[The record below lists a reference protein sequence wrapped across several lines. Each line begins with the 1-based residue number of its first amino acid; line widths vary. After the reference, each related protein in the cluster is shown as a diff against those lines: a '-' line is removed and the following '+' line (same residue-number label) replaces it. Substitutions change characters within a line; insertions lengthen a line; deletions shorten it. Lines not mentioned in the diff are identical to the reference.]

1 MSHDS
6 NRSKVPQPKRIDEL
20 LKEYGFRPDA
30 PVSTGRALIVNLVR
44 SAYGHEAAR
53 EFIRQMNL
61 SENQDVKL
69 PSKENE
75 FQNSSV
81 TSVEKSVRNSRQS
94 TDFPID
100 YPTVPQQLR
109 LFDDTGT
116 D

>member
-20 LKEYGFRPDA
+20 LKEYGFRADA
-30 PVSTGRALIVNLVR
+30 PVSTSRALIVNLVR

-61 SENQDVKL
+61 SENQEVKSTL
-69 PSKENE
+69 EKTE
-75 FQNSSV
+75 FQKSSV
-81 TSVEKSVRNSRQS
+81 ATVENSVRNTRQN
-94 TDFPID
+94 TDL
-100 YPTVPQQLR
+100 PTAPEQLR

>member
-1 MSHDS
+1 MGHDS

-20 LKEYGFRPDA
+20 LKDYGFRADA

-44 SAYGHEAAR
+44 SAYGQEAAR

-61 SENQDVKL
+61 SENQDVKSPL
-69 PSKENE
+69 VQTELQKSPMP
-75 FQNSSV
+75 
-81 TSVEKSVRNSRQS
+81 SVENSVRKSQKKS
-94 TDFPID
+94 DLSGEPE
-100 YPTVPQQLR
+100 QLR

>member
-1 MSHDS
+1 MTQDS

-20 LKEYGFRPDA
+20 LKEFGFRPDA
-30 PVSTGRALIVNLVR
+30 PVSTARALIVNLVR

-61 SENQDVKL
+61 SENRDVKSS
-69 PSKENE
+69 PENAE
-75 FQNSSV
+75 FQKTSV
-81 TSVEKSVRNSRQS
+81 LTVEKSARNSHQKL
-94 TDFPID
+94 DFL
-100 YPTVPQQLR
+100 TVPVQLR